1 MAQWLRVCD
10 ALAEDPSVVPSTHVV
25 KITTSCDSGSGVIW
39 CQLSDAPDLCRHRP
53 TQAHLH
59 TTHGKK
65 KVKINTLNWKWVPKY
80 NQTRTQQCS
89 PMVVCVCVFHDCVP
103 QLILGTS
110 LMLHL

>member
-1 MAQWLRVCD
+1 MAQWVRVCD

-39 CQLSDAPDLCRHRP
+39 CQLSDASDLCRHRP

-59 TTHGKK
+59 TTHGKKKK

-89 PMVVCVCVFHDCVP
+89 PMVVCVCSMTVF
-103 QLILGTS
+103 LN
-110 LMLHL
+110 